1 MAFQMPYGGRGGA
14 DSGREPPLEILLQ
27 QAEDEEADGM
37 HATGFVMWPSAVMLS
52 RWLARNPSIVL
63 GGRGGGA
70 AEASAA
76 AEGDILELGAGCG
89 LVGLTAAALL
99 RRDRLRRE
107 DDEEADQEE
116 DEDEDGGD
124 VEGGKVI
131 FTDYNPAVLE
141 NLERNLRLN
150 RLDGGRSSVVGLDF
164 FDQSPA
170 ADGTGGSDAD
180 APPGAA
186 ARPGWIG
193 MDGTRRR
200 PVRLVLAAEI
210 LCYSNDAALVA
221 GTLEGALCEGGRAIL
236 LGPDSTHR
244 FGVEE
249 FPEACRNL
257 GLTVRITD
265 RIKVGDDPLAALVAG
280 DGDGDVDADVDAPPA
295 VDRPAVGRDETLM
308 RELEESGYSRSHVA
322 YDFTMFT
329 VDKPISAG

>member
-1 MAFQMPYGGRGGA
+1 MAFQMPYDGRGGA

-107 DDEEADQEE
+107 DDEETDQEE

-164 FDQSPA
+164 FDQSSP
-170 ADGTGGSDAD
+170 ADGTGSIGS
-180 APPGAA
+180 

-280 DGDGDVDADVDAPPA
+280 DGDVDADADAPPA

>member
-1 MAFQMPYGGRGGA
+1 
-14 DSGREPPLEILLQ
+14 
-27 QAEDEEADGM
+27 
-37 HATGFVMWPSAVMLS
+37 
-52 RWLARNPSIVL
+52 
-63 GGRGGGA
+63 
-70 AEASAA
+70 
-76 AEGDILELGAGCG
+76 
-89 LVGLTAAALL
+89 
-99 RRDRLRRE
+99 
-107 DDEEADQEE
+107 
-116 DEDEDGGD
+116 
-124 VEGGKVI
+124 
-131 FTDYNPAVLE
+131 
-141 NLERNLRLN
+141 
-150 RLDGGRSSVVGLDF
+150 
-164 FDQSPA
+164 
-170 ADGTGGSDAD
+170 
-180 APPGAA
+180 
-186 ARPGWIG
+186 

-280 DGDGDVDADVDAPPA
+280 DGDVDADVDAPPA

>member
-107 DDEEADQEE
+107 DDEETDQEE
-116 DEDEDGGD
+116 DEDEDDGD

-164 FDQSPA
+164 FDQSSP
-170 ADGTGGSDAD
+170 ADGTGSIGS
-180 APPGAA
+180 

-280 DGDGDVDADVDAPPA
+280 DGDVDADADAPPA